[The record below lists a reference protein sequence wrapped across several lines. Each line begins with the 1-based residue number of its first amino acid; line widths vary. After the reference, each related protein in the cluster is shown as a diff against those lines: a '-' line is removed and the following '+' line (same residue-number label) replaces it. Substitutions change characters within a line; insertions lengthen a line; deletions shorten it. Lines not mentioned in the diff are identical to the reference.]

1 MGKFLLIIG
10 AIVAGIA
17 FLYYLFAD
25 GTDKSPKGFLGALGS
40 SVGAGAATS
49 AGCFV
54 FIVEAI
60 IALLPIIIIICLFQ
74 SC

>member
-1 MGKFLLIIG
+1 MGQVILIIG

-17 FLYYLFAD
+17 FLCWLFS
-25 GTDKSPKGFLGALGS
+25 DKDENSPNFFQVLGM
-40 SVGAGAATS
+40 SVGAASG

-60 IALLPIIIIICLFQ
+60 IALLPIILIVMFFQ